1 MASAVVGIETDGVT
15 GPWVEAAPFRAH
27 LRHLMSV
34 GQMSS
39 SAVAVLAGISPRCA
53 HRLLHGRG
61 GRPLKRIAPDS
72 ARKLLSITTGEAR
85 AVRSRLVPARATGE
99 HLSQL
104 RAAGWSDDDLAKLL
118 GVGDATIAALFSD
131 GDGSCTQ
138 LMALRAA
145 AEVSQL
151 MAPLPHERPRAQ
163 AA

>member
-1 MASAVVGIETDGVT
+1 MTAVVGTEIDVVGL
-15 GPWVEAAPFRAH
+15 PWVDAGPFRAH

-39 SAVAVLAGISPRCA
+39 SVVAILAGISPGCA

-61 GRPLKRIAPDS
+61 GRPLKRIAPDT
-72 ARKLLSITTGEAR
+72 ARKLLRVTTAEAR
-85 AVRSRLVPARATGE
+85 AVRFRLVPPRATAQ
-99 HLSQL
+99 HLGRL
-104 RAAGWSDDDLAKLL
+104 RAAGWSDGDLAGLL
-118 GVGDATIAALFSD
+118 GVGNAVIASLISD
-131 GDGSCTQ
+131 GPGSCTQ

-151 MAPLPHERPRAQ
+151 VSPLPDRRQRAQ